1 MSYWSRS
8 WPDSGSARMDKAK
21 DERRTR
27 LTRPWRWWILGLIA
41 VAVVRIVLTAA
52 VFPQFYD
59 EPVHI
64 LCGLEW
70 LGDGTYTI
78 EEQHPPLARAAVA
91 IGPYLAGLTAPAGAD
106 NANMWRVSNRVL
118 DESAD
123 YLRTLLLAR
132 LGILPFFVVACLM
145 VAVWA
150 KRWFSAAGAIFST
163 VLLTTTPTVLAHA
176 ALATTDMASAATV
189 LLALGS
195 LFAVI
200 ARPAFK
206 TAVIAGC
213 CIALALLAKFS
224 SIPFLAV
231 CIPVML
237 FFRWLLGP
245 QMPWRSG
252 TDWRRVSQLTLV
264 AIAVCGLTVWAGVR
278 FSIGPLLLE
287 SDTAT
292 KGFPFPSIP
301 KITGLSQDRVI
312 EILEAPVYPAGEIF
326 RGVLE
331 VHEHNHSGHRS
342 YLLGEIGKH
351 GWWYFFPVAF
361 GVKTPIPFL
370 LLGLVSLGMLFVT
383 GVRQRDWRLP
393 ALVGCAVAIMAIAM
407 TARLNLGVRHILVL
421 YPLLALAAAS
431 LGGAALRSKAVMTT
445 VVVLLGWQ
453 SVESLRAHPDY
464 LPYFNQIAGDHPED
478 FLVGSDLDWGQDL
491 LRLEQ
496 TVRELKIEK
505 LHIAYSGSAEPEFFD
520 FPELANLADDDRPT
534 GWVAVSLTGL
544 KLYPARYGWLESYEP
559 YTLVGK
565 SIRLYRIP
573 EEQP

>member
-1 MSYWSRS
+1 
-8 WPDSGSARMDKAK
+8 MDEAK

-27 LTRPWRWWILGLIA
+27 LTRRWRWWVFGLIA
-41 VAVVRIVLTAA
+41 AAVVRIVLTATA
-52 VFPQFYD
+52 FPQFYD

-64 LCGLEW
+64 VCGLEW
-70 LGDGTYTI
+70 LGQGAYTI
-78 EEQHPPLARAAVA
+78 EEQHPPLARVATA
-91 IGPYLAGLTAPAGAD
+91 IGPYLAGLRSPAGTD

-123 YLRTLLLAR
+123 YLQTLLLAR
-132 LGILPFFVVACLM
+132 LGILPFFIVACVL

-150 KRWFSAAGAIFST
+150 KRWFGAEGAIIAT

-176 ALATTDMASAATV
+176 ALATTDMAAAATL

-195 LFAVI
+195 LFAAI
-200 ARPAFK
+200 ARPALT

-213 CIALALLAKFS
+213 CIALALLTKFS

-231 CIPVML
+231 SIPVMI

-245 QMPWRSG
+245 ALPWRSG
-252 TDWRRVSQLTLV
+252 AERRRVSRLLLV
-264 AIAVCGLTVWAGVR
+264 AVVVCGLTVWAGVR
-278 FSIGPLLLE
+278 FSVGPLLLP
-287 SDTAT
+287 SDIAT

-312 EILEAPVYPAGEIF
+312 GILEAPVYPAGEIF

-331 VHEHNHSGHRS
+331 VHEHNHSGHRA
-342 YLLGEIGKH
+342 YLLGEVAKH

-383 GVRQRDWRLP
+383 GFRRRDWRLP
-393 ALVGCAVAIMAIAM
+393 ALGGCAVAIMAIAM
-407 TARLNLGVRHILVL
+407 TANLNLGVRHILAL

-431 LGGAALRSKAVMTT
+431 LGGAALRSRAVMAA

-464 LPYFNQIAGDHPED
+464 LPYFNQIAADHPED

-496 TVRELKIEK
+496 TVRELEIDK
-505 LHIAYSGSAEPEFFD
+505 LHLQYSGSASPAFFD
-520 FPELANLADDDRPT
+520 FPELAYLAADDRPT
-534 GWVAVSLTGL
+534 GWVAVSLTSL
-544 KLYPARYGWLESYEP
+544 KLYPERYGWLESYEP
-559 YTLVGK
+559 YALVGK

>member
-1 MSYWSRS
+1 
-8 WPDSGSARMDKAK
+8 MDEAK

-27 LTRPWRWWILGLIA
+27 LTRRWRWWVVVLIA
-41 VAVVRIVLTAA
+41 VAVARIVLTATA
-52 VFPQFYD
+52 FPQFYD

-70 LGDGTYTI
+70 LGQGTYTI
-78 EEQHPPLARAAVA
+78 EEQHPPLARVATA
-91 IGPYLAGLTAPAGAD
+91 IGPYLAGLRAPVGSD
-106 NANMWRVSNRVL
+106 NANMWQVSNRML
-118 DESAD
+118 DKSAD

-132 LGILPFFVVACLM
+132 LGILPFFFVTCVL

-150 KRWFSAAGAIFST
+150 KRWFGAAGAIIAA

-176 ALATTDMASAATV
+176 ALATTDMASAATL

-200 ARPAFK
+200 ARPALK

-213 CIALALLAKFS
+213 CVALALLAKFS
-224 SIPFLAV
+224 SIPYLAV
-231 CIPVML
+231 SIPVML
-237 FFRWLLGP
+237 FFRWLLGQP
-245 QMPWRSG
+245 IPWRSG
-252 TDWRRVSQLTLV
+252 AERRRVAQLALV
-264 AIAVCGLTVWAGVR
+264 AVAVCGLTVWAGVR
-278 FSIGPLLLE
+278 FSVGPLLLP
-287 SDTAT
+287 SDIAT

-301 KITGLSQDRVI
+301 QITGLSQGRVI
-312 EILEAPVYPAGEIF
+312 EILQAPVYPAGEIF

-331 VHEHNHSGHRS
+331 VHEHNHSGHRA
-342 YLLGEIGKH
+342 YLLGEIGMQ

-383 GVRQRDWRLP
+383 GFRRRDWRLP
-393 ALVGCAVAIMAIAM
+393 ALAGCAVAIMAVAM
-407 TARLNLGVRHILVL
+407 TANLNLGVRHILVL

-431 LGGAALRSKAVMTT
+431 LGEAALRSKTVAAG

-453 SVESLRAHPDY
+453 CVESLRAHPDY
-464 LPYFNQIAGDHPED
+464 LPYFNQMAGDHPED

-505 LHIAYSGSAEPEFFD
+505 LYLAYSGSAEPTFFD
-520 FPELANLADDDRPT
+520 FPELAQLGAGERTT
-534 GWVAVSLTGL
+534 GWVAVSMTGL
-544 KLYPARYGWLESYEP
+544 KLYPQRYGWLESYEP

-573 EEQP
+573 GEQP